1 MGRLRAL
8 SVAALFLTAC
18 TVFLALTISRFPR
31 RFALALVSLV
41 RLLALALV
49 LLGPF
54 LVSFHRVLRCSDH

>member
-1 MGRLRAL
+1 MSAEVQDVQIDPRGYRFG
-8 SVAALFLTAC
+8 AAVTL
-18 TVFLALTISRFPR
+18 VI
-31 RFALALVSLV
+31 ALVSLV